1 MIRPGSEI
9 GSLSC
14 VGVVAFVWVIP
25 IIGIVV
31 TSLRPAGSSALGWWR
46 FENLDLTFDAV
57 WIRVPDKYP
66 LAQSLWVTVQTAGIA
81 TLCHNDPTPA
91 AAYRLPFF
99 TISLCHAADPD
110 HQRLHVPPQQVVII
124 PLFTLWRDMG
134 LIDNILSVLIPY
146 ARPLLRLRS
155 IFLVKNFFEDF
166 PYELI
171 EAAKVDGC
179 GPLSTFRHIVLPNSL
194 SPIFAVGILQF
205 LWTWNALLLPMLFL
219 RSNIPLPVLLARIS
233 GSYDTIGISDRLPQF
248 SPPSCLSSSF
258 SSSNVNSPPAHKPRP
273 EQRNNHALPRPI
285 SRCVIARSISI
296 FIPRSIFLASAPTSI
311 R

>member
-1 MIRPGSEI
+1 MIGRPPKWI
-9 GSLSC
+9 VIV
-14 VGVVAFVWVIP
+14 VGVVAFIWVIP

-46 FENLDLTFDAV
+46 FEHFDLTLDA
-57 WIRVPDKYP
+57 WIRVWDKYP

-81 TLCHNDPTPA
+81 TLATMILTPA
-91 AAYRLPFF
+91 AAYAFHFLKFPLRRTLLILIINAFV
-99 TISLCHAADPD
+99 L
-110 HQRLHVPPQQVVII
+110 PQQVVII

-146 ARPLLRLRS
+146 VGLSFAWS

-233 GSYDTIGISDRLPQF
+233 GSYDTNWDLRSVAAIFTTIMPLVVFLVFQRQF
-248 SPPSCLSSSF
+248 AAGSQTKTG
-258 SSSNVNSPPAHKPRP
+258 AK
-273 EQRNNHALPRPI
+273 E
-285 SRCVIARSISI
+285 
-296 FIPRSIFLASAPTSI
+296 
-311 R
+311 